1 MHWLSSMLGMTACS
15 CGRRHGRGGDGGREK
30 ERGVRVSDD
39 VTETD
44 RAAADRN
51 THLLVFLKVGA
62 LVHIAGVITV
72 SKVDVAVL
80 PLVKANAGRLFGAG
94 HERRRLAILQ
104 RFDVALLHNLPVAA
118 ACVVHVQQRA
128 QRHKHDFALGNL
140 GRDLALWGGEGGERG
155 GGTRELAAA
164 WSRTRPVAA
173 RQPETYR
180 LLPDGLRQAR
190 QRLLALAG
198 HAINPADECRSHARF
213 SHTPAPR
220 SNLCKNRPPDATAR
234 LKRVG
239 AVGVRAPRDK
249 KLFDAVRRISKSPRG
264 GPWGAWGPLCLGVLG
279 RAAQDDA
286 HPISLPSLLFSQ
298 PTVKGALFREV
309 QDPLGS
315 AVRDSRQGWLQNGCT
330 YIKHADNRYEY

>member
-44 RAAADRN
+44 RAAADRD

-62 LVHIAGVITV
+62 LVHIASIIAV
-72 SKVDVAVL
+72 SKVDVTIL

-140 GRDLALWGGEGGERG
+140 GRDLALWGGGGRAGRG
-155 GGTRELAAA
+155 NQRVSGRLVTVTPSSSAAA
-164 WSRTRPVAA
+164 RNLQTSSRWPSSGSSAPSGSRRPRHKPRRPVP
-173 RQPETYR
+173 QPC
-180 LLPDGLRQAR
+180 P
-190 QRLLALAG
+190 LLA
-198 HAINPADECRSHARF
+198 HAP
-213 SHTPAPR
+213 PR

-249 KLFDAVRRISKSPRG
+249 KLFDAVMRISKSPRRR
-264 GPWGAWGPLCLGVLG
+264 PLHTAGLGLG
-279 RAAQDDA
+279 TGKENRFALRAYAQMPSA
-286 HPISLPSLLFSQ
+286 ATELTFLPVEEFLS
-298 PTVKGALFREV
+298 PR
-309 QDPLGS
+309 
-315 AVRDSRQGWLQNGCT
+315 
-330 YIKHADNRYEY
+330 